1 MIVSVVVTNY
11 NYGYHLGRCLRS
23 LLDQSLQ
30 SDLYEI
36 IVVDDNST
44 DVSRTVIQAFLG
56 DVKAVFN
63 DTNVG
68 IGAACNIGILKARG
82 RYVVRVDADD
92 YVHRDFLQITQ
103 LYLTLNSQ
111 ICDAVAVDYYEVD
124 ESETIIARGDASLDP
139 IACGILYKLDVLTHL
154 GLYNGQLRINE
165 DADLRDRFLVGGH
178 RLHHLRMPLY
188 RYKKHPASLTAAS
201 VRTQATGE

>member
-23 LLDQSLQ
+23 LLDQSLA

-44 DVSRTVIQAFLG
+44 DVSRTVLQAFEG
-56 DVKAVFN
+56 DIRTVFN
-63 DTNVG
+63 ETNLG
-68 IGAACNIGILKARG
+68 IGAACNIGLRKARG

-103 LYLTLNSQ
+103 LYMFLNSQ
-111 ICDAVAVDYYEVD
+111 ICDAVAVDYLEVD
-124 ESETIIARGDASLDP
+124 ENEQVLTRKYSDASP
-139 IACGILYKLDVLTHL
+139 IACGILYKLDVLTRI
-154 GLYNGQLRINE
+154 GMYNDQLRINE
-165 DADLRDRFLVGGH
+165 DVDLRDRFLAAGH
-178 RLHHLRMPLY
+178 SIDHLRMPLY
-188 RYKKHPASLTAAS
+188 RYKKHSASLTAT
-201 VRTQATGE
+201 VLP